1 MDRKRNGLK
10 HIRMGTTGPKPCR
23 KEKDGDHAMDAGVR
37 FGVRSGKIDAFLI
50 IEKLQGSRE
59 NSPQQRTR
67 EVNKRSRGERNGRKG
82 KEDEKNY
89 VR

>member
-1 MDRKRNGLK
+1 MEI
-10 HIRMGTTGPKPCR
+10 H
-23 KEKDGDHAMDAGVR
+23 
-37 FGVRSGKIDAFLI
+37 SGKIDAFLL

-67 EVNKRSRGERNGRKG
+67 EVNKRSRVERNGRKG

>member
-1 MDRKRNGLK
+1 MEI
-10 HIRMGTTGPKPCR
+10 H
-23 KEKDGDHAMDAGVR
+23 
-37 FGVRSGKIDAFLI
+37 SGKIDAFLI

-59 NSPQQRTR
+59 NSPQQSTR